1 MPTRPQYASDYGE
14 IQQILSQAHYEQVYF
29 DGLNTWWIDPK
40 EPSLRKAFQTPAN
53 CFDTISPMETHRLI
67 DQYQTREVDI
77 RAEAEERV
85 KAIDQRLQNAH
96 QQIDALN
103 LKINES
109 HAQYQELSE
118 AHRQLALNHE
128 AVLNS
133 RSWKIT
139 APLRRVTD
147 RVRRATEGE

>member
-1 MPTRPQYASDYGE
+1 MPTRPQHASDYGE
-14 IQQILSQAHYEQVYF
+14 IQQILSQAHYELVYF

-85 KAIDQRLQNAH
+85 KAIDQRLQDAH
-96 QQIDALN
+96 KQIDALNLKINVLN

-118 AHRQLALNHE
+118 AHRQLAE
-128 AVLNS
+128 PARGGGVLLGDLQAYTS
-133 RSWKIT
+133 SQ
-139 APLRRVTD
+139 
-147 RVRRATEGE
+147 